1 MRERRESNPA
11 LGAPP
16 RRTDA
21 PHPLAGRGPQ
31 SRGAEPEGL
40 KRTRQFVCSFP
51 DDTVYFCQDIADA
64 YHIVP
69 LGLRSSPSAF
79 FFATSSFGYVGINLP
94 IDLLISTAESP
105 EEVD

>member
-1 MRERRESNPA
+1 MVLPCIGVQNP
-11 LGAPP
+11 PP
-16 RRTDA
+16 TNSTD
-21 PHPLAGRGPQ
+21 
-31 SRGAEPEGL
+31 
-40 KRTRQFVCSFP
+40 KITRQLACAFP
-51 DDTVYFCQDIADA
+51 DDIVYFCQDASDA
-64 YHIVP
+64 YHIVQ